1 MHMPYTYAH
10 IFEVLLLFALVIGIR
25 FGWARPASEKAIETS
40 QGH

>member
-25 FGWARPASEKAIETS
+25 FGWARSASEKEIETP